1 MDKVLIIL
9 NVLLT
14 VIILALA
21 VNWLW
26 LRWQAKRLGGKLTQ
40 KQFEEG
46 KRKAQII
53 DLRTKDAF
61 KNKHILG
68 ARSLPFSMIKYQYSE
83 IRSDLPVYLYSDSLM
98 INIRVAKFLNKKG
111 YHKVYWLE
119 DAFSKWEGQTK
130 TSKY

>member
-83 IRSDLPVYLYSDSLM
+83 IRSDLPV
-98 INIRVAKFLNKKG
+98 
-111 YHKVYWLE
+111 
-119 DAFSKWEGQTK
+119 
-130 TSKY
+130 

>member
-46 KRKAQII
+46 KEKHKLLICE
-53 DLRTKDAF
+53 LRMPLK
-61 KNKHILG
+61 
-68 ARSLPFSMIKYQYSE
+68 
-83 IRSDLPVYLYSDSLM
+83 
-98 INIRVAKFLNKKG
+98 INIF
-111 YHKVYWLE
+111 
-119 DAFSKWEGQTK
+119 
-130 TSKY
+130 